1 MSTVDAIAPKLTQ
14 DQNEVLREI
23 VNIGMG
29 QAGASL
35 AAILQSF
42 VELSIPQIVL
52 AQASELPAALVHV
65 LGKNAEVTAVR
76 QAFFGHWHGEALAVY
91 NEAGC
96 KDLADLMGYTSVLE
110 KDTEVELLL
119 DVANVVVG
127 ACLNGVAEQLGAAI
141 NFGPPSVFAHR
152 VLASDLMDPKN
163 LTWSHTLLMEVHF
176 GLENRRFKTHIVT
189 MMSEDTIDTLC
200 KDLDGFLE
208 RL

>member
-1 MSTVDAIAPKLTQ
+1 MSDLATPVLSQ

-35 AAILQSF
+35 AEILQSF

-52 AQASELPAALVHV
+52 ARAADLPTALVQV

-91 NEAGC
+91 NESGC
-96 KDLADLMGYTSVLE
+96 RDLADLMGYSSSLE
-110 KDTEVELLL
+110 KNAEVELLL

-127 ACLNGVAEQLGAAI
+127 ACLNGVAEQLGARI
-141 NFGPPSVFAHR
+141 SFGPPSVFAHR
-152 VLASDLMDPKN
+152 VPASELMDPKT

-176 GLENRRFKTHIVT
+176 GLENRRFRTHIVT
-189 MMSEDTIDTLC
+189 MMSEETIDTLC
-200 KDLDGFLE
+200 KDLDMFLE